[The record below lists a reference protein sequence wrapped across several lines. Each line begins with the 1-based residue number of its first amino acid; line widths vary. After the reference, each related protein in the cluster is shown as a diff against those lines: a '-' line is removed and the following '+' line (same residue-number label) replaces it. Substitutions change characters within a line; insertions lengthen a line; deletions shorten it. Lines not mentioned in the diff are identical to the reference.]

1 MFLPK
6 ESAAVPFLNWDGGR
20 AVRQSGER
28 RRAKARQA
36 SKLTEIRK
44 ALVSAGCDTVA
55 RQAAVFGL
63 RRSTTW
69 ALFNQDKSAGP
80 SANVIKRILSS
91 PHLPPRAR
99 RKIEEY
105 IEAKSAGL
113 YGHSKRRTRAFCDA
127 FRTRQPDEH
136 AASFQRRILG
146 PPREREGAY
155 PDL

>member
-1 MFLPK
+1 M
-6 ESAAVPFLNWDGGR
+6 
-20 AVRQSGER
+20 RQNGERR
-28 RRAKARQA
+28 RRAKARQV

-80 SANVIKRILSS
+80 SAKVIKRILSS
-91 PHLPPRAR
+91 PQLPPRAR

-105 IEAKSAGL
+105 IEAKIAGL
-113 YGHSKRRTRAFCDA
+113 YGHSKRRTQAFCDA
-127 FRTRQPDEH
+127 FREPDNLTEH
-136 AASFQRRILG
+136 AASFRRRILG
-146 PPREREGAY
+146 AQPWAAI
-155 PDL
+155 L